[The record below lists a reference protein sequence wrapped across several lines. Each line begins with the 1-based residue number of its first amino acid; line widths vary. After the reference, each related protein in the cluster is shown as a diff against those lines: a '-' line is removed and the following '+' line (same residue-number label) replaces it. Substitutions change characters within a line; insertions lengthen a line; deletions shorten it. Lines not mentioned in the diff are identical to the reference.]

1 MVYKDDEMKRLVK
14 EERHRGKKTSPP
26 LTEAVARR
34 NLERLR
40 VVENLLAER
49 HYSRFI
55 RRLTESGLETDSVR
69 VPNGR
74 CCLARSLARSA
85 VTALFRFSICFLA
98 SLAGIFPK
106 CLASAFN
113 NRSLGD
119 LIFLPFV
126 FTIL

>member
-1 MVYKDDEMKRLVK
+1 MVYKDDEIKRLVK

-55 RRLTESGLETDSVR
+55 RRLTESGLETDSVEYQM
-69 VPNGR
+69 
-74 CCLARSLARSA
+74 A
-85 VTALFRFSICFLA
+85 VAAWLDHWRDQ
-98 SLAGIFPK
+98 
-106 CLASAFN
+106 
-113 NRSLGD
+113 R
-119 LIFLPFV
+119 
-126 FTIL
+126 

>member
-1 MVYKDDEMKRLVK
+1 MVYKDDEIKRLVK

-55 RRLTESGLETDSVR
+55 RRLTESGLETDSVEYQM
-69 VPNGR
+69 
-74 CCLARSLARSA
+74 A
-85 VTALFRFSICFLA
+85 VAAWLDHWRTALFSFSICFLA

-106 CLASAFN
+106 CLASASN

-126 FTIL
+126 FTIF